1 MRRLLSVLIVLVC
14 SIGIYAQSS
23 RILFIGNSYTSVN
36 NLPELVQR
44 IYESAGTSVEV
55 TMLAPGGCTFQQHCT
70 SSMSTIQSGGFDYVV
85 LQEQSQLPSF
95 PDGQFMQESYPY
107 AQQLCEAV
115 RFYNPEAQIAFY
127 MTWGRKNG
135 DHQNCQYF
143 PPLCTYEG
151 MDSLLYAR
159 YMMMAEDNHTCVT
172 PVGAAWHYVRDHY
185 PDIELYQSDESH
197 PAYIG
202 SYIAACCFYSLFT
215 GQNPMDITWNGSLDE
230 AAVYK
235 AKFAVKSVVFDSL
248 SKWCFALDT
257 VPHDST
263 SVSYYEV
270 TKENLSVFP
279 NPAQNVLSWTL
290 SPYTDVQTLT
300 IFDLTGRPVS
310 KLVAPKSNEVDVST
324 LKSGIYFLELF
335 DGKRRYQTKFSIVR

>member
-1 MRRLLSVLIVLVC
+1 MRRLISVLIVLVC

-23 RILFIGNSYTSVN
+23 RFLFIGNSYTYVN

-44 IYESAGTSVEV
+44 IYESAGESIEV
-55 TMLAPGGCTFQQHCT
+55 TMLAPGGCTFQQHCV
-70 SSMSTIQSGGFDYVV
+70 SSMVTIQSGGFDYVI

-95 PDGQFMQESYPY
+95 PEGQFMQESYPY

-115 RFYNPEAQIAFY
+115 NLYNPDAQIAFY

-135 DHQNCQYF
+135 DQQNCQYYA
-143 PPLCTYEG
+143 PLCTYEG

-159 YMMMAEDNHTCVT
+159 YMIMAEDNHTCVS

-202 SYIAACCFYSLFT
+202 SYISACCFYSLFT
-215 GQNPMDITWNGSLDE
+215 SRNPMDITWNGTLD
-230 AAVYK
+230 AAMAYK
-235 AKFAVKSVVFDSL
+235 AKFAVKSVVYDSL
-248 SKWCFALDT
+248 SKWCFEADT
-257 VPHDST
+257 LPHDST
-263 SVSYYEV
+263 SISYYEI
-270 TKENLSVFP
+270 TKESLSAFP
-279 NPAQNVLSWTL
+279 NPAQNTLSWSFT
-290 SPYTDVQTLT
+290 PNTNVQTLT

-310 KLVAPKSNEVDVST
+310 KFISPESNVIDVSS

>member
-1 MRRLLSVLIVLVC
+1 MRRLISVLIVLVC

-23 RILFIGNSYTSVN
+23 RFLFIGNSYTYVN

-44 IYESAGTSVEV
+44 IYESAGESIEV
-55 TMLAPGGCTFQQHCT
+55 TMLAPGGCTFQQHCV
-70 SSMSTIQSGGFDYVV
+70 SSMGTIQSGGFDYVI

-95 PDGQFMQESYPY
+95 PEGQFMQESYPY

-115 RFYNPEAQIAFY
+115 NLYNPDAQIAFY

-135 DHQNCQYF
+135 DQQNCQYYA
-143 PPLCTYEG
+143 PLCTYEG

-159 YMMMAEDNHTCVT
+159 YMIMAEDNHTCVS

-215 GQNPMDITWNGSLDE
+215 SRNPMDITWNGALDD
-230 AAVYK
+230 AMAYK
-235 AKFAVKSVVFDSL
+235 AKFAVKSVVYDSL
-248 SKWCFALDT
+248 SKWCFEIDT
-257 VPHDST
+257 LPHDST
-263 SVSYYEV
+263 SISYYEI
-270 TKENLSVFP
+270 TKKSLSAFP
-279 NPAQNVLSWTL
+279 NPAQNTLSWSFT
-290 SPYTDVQTLT
+290 PNTNVQTLT

-310 KLVAPKSNEVDVST
+310 KLVAPESNEVDVST